1 MSRSTSPWWVPGALL
16 ILFGVTIVIFP
27 ELLALMVASFFIL
40 AGAFWLSMA
49 YGARKLRREASQQ
62 IYQPNQW
69 RWF

>member
-1 MSRSTSPWWVPGALL
+1 MFRSNSSWWMPGALL
-16 ILFGVTIVIFP
+16 ILFGVTIVVFP
-27 ELLALMVASFFIL
+27 DLLALMVASFFIM

-49 YGARKLRREASQQ
+49 YGARKLRRESSQQ

>member
-1 MSRSTSPWWVPGALL
+1 MFRSNTSWWMPGALL

-27 ELLALMVASFFIL
+27 GLLALMVASFFIM

-49 YGARKLRREASQQ
+49 YGARKFRRESRQQ